1 MKENPKTGLIETGIN
16 AGEVDMY
23 NEDAIWAENSGD
35 KIDIGNVLME
45 IIRAMAKTLPLSRKL
60 RALSIGS
67 GSEPQFKILEAAFRG
82 GLYLLDIDN
91 VPLEVIRDRLKRQ
104 WIDHVFTIQSDYN
117 RSLIP
122 PQAAEKF
129 LSDKLG
135 GDKLDLI
142 LLEHALYYTEES
154 NWMDLFENLYRKLLR
169 GKGAIHAVMMASK
182 CSNEFSTTWLYNH
195 YAGKY
200 FGAENDQDLKKF
212 AGTLPKNKLF
222 TNARILSRTHR
233 VKFFIDDFGKFM
245 AVIWM
250 ILLYPNV
257 HKYSRRQRE
266 EITEEIFKKFWK
278 KKQPLIQMQDH
289 LIIYRGIAS

>member
-1 MKENPKTGLIETGIN
+1 MKENKTGLIETGIN

-67 GSEPQFKILEAAFRG
+67 GSEPQFKILEATFRG

-135 GDKLDLI
+135 GDELDLI

-169 GKGAIHAVMMASK
+169 RKGAIHAVMMASK

-200 FGAENDQDLKKF
+200 FGARNDQNLKKF
-212 AGTLPKNKLF
+212 AETLRKNKLF
-222 TNARILSRTHR
+222 TNTRILSRTHR

-289 LIIYRGIAS
+289 LIIYRGIASE

>member
-1 MKENPKTGLIETGIN
+1 MKENKTGLIETGIN